1 MKGTFEMKKFKNILT
16 LCMAL
21 AMLLSCIPA
30 VHAAE
35 VPDATIN
42 YDNSCSLTIWKY
54 DWTNAVKDGVWNEDS
69 FISTGWRESYVEDV
83 LGDAVR
89 YGDDNDSPDHSL
101 GNGQTSNGYAIK
113 GVGFAIANVAIPWT
127 FSESANDDH
136 PDYNLTKLLY
146 AFNKADTAD
155 LLAAIGLPDGKDR
168 YENADYMAT
177 WPGAQPMAL
186 TEYDPDEFWFYES
199 DVLNKAMAAALAEN
213 STVVKDA
220 LETYIHNHP
229 NTIYMDLTDNNGKTI
244 ERNLDIGLYIVVE
257 DSVPEM
263 VTSTTNPF
271 FVSLPMT
278 TVSGNVESASP
289 EGGHFWNYDVVVYP
303 KNETG
308 IPTLEKTV
316 REAIKDTGKNNGT
329 DNINDGFEHNA
340 TGSAGDVMEYQILS
354 TLPTITSKATS
365 LTTYNFY
372 DTISAGLTY
381 NKALKDVKIEFFTD
395 ANCTDKV
402 ATWVQDDGRFTVTYS
417 SDDRHMTIDVTKMG
431 LAEINGTEYVQELDA
446 DGNVN
451 GKLYKGYSNYTV
463 RVTYTA
469 TINSDA
475 SFVYGENGNCNEIV
489 LTWRRTSGDYYDTLI
504 DDCHVYSFGMDLT
517 KLFSDV
523 DAETAEDTG
532 MYKHVKFKIWNEADG
547 YWLTATRNDAEGV
560 YYVTGHVTEEADA
573 TIFYPVTSGD
583 QFGKVIVKG
592 MEDDWYTITEVETAN
607 GYTLLKDSIYLDIYA
622 MYDEERICDIYSKDV
637 LGLLQNDPHYCH
649 GKLMSLDLN
658 DDNVLHLTNIPQKYM
673 EHTLLTAYAT
683 VDGNDV
689 TMLTDNGSENAE
701 APLTI
706 VNTRGFDLPQTG
718 DTGTMWYS
726 VIGILAMASALGVI
740 ILVSKKKR
748 EDVAQQ

>member
-1 MKGTFEMKKFKNILT
+1 MKKFKNILT

-35 VPDATIN
+35 VPEATI
-42 YDNSCSLTIWKY
+42 DMEADCSLTIWKY

-89 YGDDNDSPDHSL
+89 DGDDNGAPDHSL

-113 GVGFAIANVAIPWT
+113 GVGFSIANVAIPWT
-127 FSESANDDH
+127 FSESENDQH

-146 AFNKADTAD
+146 AFNKAETAD
-155 LLAAIGLPDGKDR
+155 LLAAIGLEDGKGR
-168 YENADYMAT
+168 YENADYMTT
-177 WPGAQPMAL
+177 WPGAVPMAL
-186 TEYDPDEFWFYES
+186 TDYAPDEYWFYES
-199 DVLNKAMAAALAEN
+199 DVLNKAMASALAEN
-213 STVVKDA
+213 STTVKNA
-220 LETYIHNHP
+220 LEAYMEANP
-229 NTIYMDLTDNNGKTI
+229 NRVHMDLTDNNGKTI
-244 ERNLDIGLYIVVE
+244 KRNLGVGLYLVVE
-257 DSVPEM
+257 DIVPEM

-278 TVSGNVESASP
+278 TVSGNVESSSP

-303 KNETG
+303 KNESG
-308 IPTLEKTV
+308 IPTLEKQV
-316 REAIKDTGKNNGT
+316 RESMKDTGNNNGT
-329 DNINDGFEHNA
+329 SNINDGFEHNA

-354 TLPTITSKATS
+354 TLPAITSNATS

-372 DTISAGLTY
+372 DTISEGLTY
-381 NKALKDVKIEFFTD
+381 NKSLKDVKIEFFTD

-402 ATWVQDDGRFTVTYS
+402 ATWVQDDSKFTVTYS
-417 SDDRHMTIDVTKMG
+417 SDDRHMTIDITKAG
-431 LAEINGTEYVQELDA
+431 LDEVNGNTE
-446 DGNVN
+446 NVN
-451 GKLYKGYSNYTV
+451 GKLYEGYSNYTA

-469 TINSDA
+469 TINSNA
-475 SFVYGENGNCNEIV
+475 TVVFGENGNCNEIV
-489 LTWRRTSGDYYDTLI
+489 LTWSRTSGEYYDTLI

-523 DAETAEDTG
+523 DAETAEETG

-547 YWLTATRNDAEGV
+547 YWITATRNDAEGV

-573 TIFYPVTSGD
+573 TIFYPVTSDG
-583 QFGKVIVKG
+583 QFGKVIIKG
-592 MEDDWYTITEVETAN
+592 MEDDEYVITEVETAN
-607 GYTLLKDSIYLDIYA
+607 GYTLLKDSIYLDITA
-622 MYDEERICDIYSKDV
+622 EYDTDRICNIYSKDV
-637 LGLLQNDPHYCH
+637 LGLLQNDPHYCF
-649 GKLMSLDLN
+649 GNAMPVDLS
-658 DDNVLHLTNIPQKYM
+658 DENVLHLTNIPQKYM
-673 EHTLLTAYAT
+673 EHTLLTAYAS
-683 VDGNDV
+683 VDGNSV
-689 TMLTDNGSENAE
+689 TMLADNGSENAE

-718 DTGTMWYS
+718 DNGTMWYS
-726 VIGILAMASALGVI
+726 VVGILAMASALCVI
-740 ILVSKKKR
+740 VLVSKKKR

>member
-1 MKGTFEMKKFKNILT
+1 MKKFKSILT

-35 VPDATIN
+35 VPEATIN
-42 YDNSCSLTIWKY
+42 MDANCSLTIWKY

-89 YGDDNDSPDHSL
+89 DGDSNGSPDHSL

-113 GVGFAIANVAIPWT
+113 GVGFTIANVATPVT
-127 FSESANDDH
+127 FSESENDQH

-146 AFNKADTAD
+146 AFNKVESKD
-155 LLAAIGLPDGKDR
+155 LLAAIGLADGKDR
-168 YENADYMAT
+168 YENADYLDA
-177 WPGAQPMAL
+177 
-186 TEYDPDEFWFYES
+186 DCWFYES
-199 DVLNKAMAAALAEN
+199 DVLNKAMASAPAEN
-213 STVVKDA
+213 STTVKNA
-220 LETYIHNHP
+220 LEAYMAANP
-229 NTIYMDLTDNNGKTI
+229 NRVHMALTDNNGKTI
-244 ERNLDIGLYIVVE
+244 QRNLSVGLYLAVE
-257 DSVPEM
+257 DIVPEM

-316 REAIKDTGKNNGT
+316 REAMKDTGNNNGT
-329 DNINDGFEHNA
+329 SNINDGFEHNA

-354 TLPTITSKATS
+354 TLPTITSNATS

-381 NKALKDVKIEFFTD
+381 NKSLKDVKIEFFTD

-402 ATWVQDDGRFTVTYS
+402 ATWVQDDGKFTVTYS
-417 SDDRHMTIDVTKMG
+417 SDDRHMTIDITKAG
-431 LAEINGTEYVQELDA
+431 LDEINGNTE
-446 DGNVN
+446 NVN
-451 GKLYKGYSNYTV
+451 GKLYEGYSNYTV

-469 TINSDA
+469 TINSNA
-475 SFVYGENGNCNEIV
+475 TVVFGENGNCNEVV
-489 LTWRRTSGDYYDTLI
+489 LTWKRTSGEYYDTLI

-523 DAETAEDTG
+523 DAETAEETG

-547 YWLTATRNDAEGV
+547 YWITATRNDAEGV

-573 TIFYPVTSGD
+573 TIFYPVTSDG
-583 QFGKVIVKG
+583 QFGKVIIKG
-592 MEDDWYTITEVETAN
+592 MEDDEYVITEVETAN
-607 GYTLLKDSIYLDIYA
+607 GYTLLKDSILLDITA
-622 MYDEERICDIYSKDV
+622 EYDADRICDIYGKDV
-637 LGLLQNDPHYCH
+637 LGLLQNDPHYCF
-649 GKLMSLDLN
+649 GNAMPVDLT

-673 EHTLLTAYAT
+673 EHTLLTAYAS
-683 VDGNDV
+683 VDGNSV
-689 TMLTDNGSENAE
+689 TMLADNGSENAE

-718 DTGTMWYS
+718 DNGTMWYS
-726 VIGILAMASALGVI
+726 VVGILAMASALCVI
-740 ILVSKKKR
+740 VLVSKKKR

>member
-1 MKGTFEMKKFKNILT
+1 MKKFKSILT

-35 VPDATIN
+35 VPEATIN
-42 YDNSCSLTIWKY
+42 MDANCSLTIWKY

-89 YGDDNDSPDHSL
+89 DGDGNGSPDHSL

-113 GVGFAIANVAIPWT
+113 GVGFTIANVATPVT
-127 FSESANDDH
+127 FSESENDQH

-146 AFNKADTAD
+146 AFNKVESKD
-155 LLAAIGLPDGKDR
+155 LLAAIGLADGKGR
-168 YENADYMAT
+168 YENADYLDA
-177 WPGAQPMAL
+177 
-186 TEYDPDEFWFYES
+186 DCWFYES
-199 DVLNKAMAAALAEN
+199 DVLNKAMASALAEN
-213 STVVKDA
+213 STTVKNA
-220 LETYIHNHP
+220 LEAYMAANP
-229 NTIYMDLTDNNGKTI
+229 NRVHMALTDNNGKTI
-244 ERNLDIGLYIVVE
+244 QRNLSVGLYLAVE
-257 DSVPEM
+257 DIVPEM

-308 IPTLEKTV
+308 IPTLEKQV
-316 REAIKDTGKNNGT
+316 RESMKDTGNNNGT
-329 DNINDGFEHNA
+329 SNINDGFEHNA

-354 TLPTITSKATS
+354 TLPTITSNATS

-381 NKALKDVKIEFFTD
+381 NKSLKDVKIEFFTD

-402 ATWVQDDGRFTVTYS
+402 ATWVQDDGKFTVTYS
-417 SDDRHMTIDVTKMG
+417 SDDRHMTIDITKAG
-431 LAEINGTEYVQELDA
+431 LDEINGNTE
-446 DGNVN
+446 NVN
-451 GKLYKGYSNYTV
+451 GKLYEGYSNYTV

-469 TINSDA
+469 TINSNA
-475 SFVYGENGNCNEIV
+475 TVVFGENGNCNEVV
-489 LTWRRTSGDYYDTLI
+489 LTWKRTSGEYYDTLI

-523 DAETAEDTG
+523 DAETAEETG

-547 YWLTATRNDAEGV
+547 YWITATRNDAEGV

-573 TIFYPVTSGD
+573 TIFYPVTSDG
-583 QFGKVIVKG
+583 QFGKVIIKG
-592 MEDDWYTITEVETAN
+592 MEDDEYVITEVETAN
-607 GYTLLKDSIYLDIYA
+607 GYTLLKDSILLDITA
-622 MYDEERICDIYSKDV
+622 EYDADRICDIYGKDV
-637 LGLLQNDPHYCH
+637 LGLLQNDPHYCF
-649 GKLMSLDLN
+649 GNAMPVDLT

-673 EHTLLTAYAT
+673 EHTLLTAYAS
-683 VDGNDV
+683 VDGNSV
-689 TMLTDNGSENAE
+689 TMLADNGSENAE

-718 DTGTMWYS
+718 DNGTMWYS
-726 VIGILAMASALGVI
+726 VVGILAMASALCVI
-740 ILVSKKKR
+740 VLVSKKKR

>member
-1 MKGTFEMKKFKNILT
+1 MKKFKNILT

-146 AFNKADTAD
+146 AFNKADTAE
-155 LLAAIGLPDGKDR
+155 LLAAIGLPDGEGR

-186 TEYDPDEFWFYES
+186 TEYDPNEFWFYES
-199 DVLNKAMAAALAEN
+199 DVLNKAMASALADN

-244 ERNLDIGLYIVVE
+244 ERNLEIGLYIVVE

-308 IPTLEKTV
+308 IPTLEKQV
-316 REAIKDTGKNNGT
+316 RESMKDTGNNNGT

-340 TGSAGDVMEYQILS
+340 TGSAGDMMEYQILS

-417 SDDRHMTIDVTKMG
+417 SDDRHMTIDVTEIG
-431 LAEINGTEYVQELDA
+431 LAEINGTELVEAVTLDE
-446 DGNVN
+446 GENVN
-451 GKLYKGYSNYTV
+451 GKLYSGYSNYTV

-489 LTWRRTSGDYYDTLI
+489 LTWRRTSG
-504 DDCHVYSFGMDLT
+504 
-517 KLFSDV
+517 
-523 DAETAEDTG
+523 
-532 MYKHVKFKIWNEADG
+532 
-547 YWLTATRNDAEGV
+547 
-560 YYVTGHVTEEADA
+560 
-573 TIFYPVTSGD
+573 
-583 QFGKVIVKG
+583 
-592 MEDDWYTITEVETAN
+592 
-607 GYTLLKDSIYLDIYA
+607 
-622 MYDEERICDIYSKDV
+622 
-637 LGLLQNDPHYCH
+637 
-649 GKLMSLDLN
+649 
-658 DDNVLHLTNIPQKYM
+658 
-673 EHTLLTAYAT
+673 
-683 VDGNDV
+683 
-689 TMLTDNGSENAE
+689 
-701 APLTI
+701 
-706 VNTRGFDLPQTG
+706 
-718 DTGTMWYS
+718 
-726 VIGILAMASALGVI
+726 
-740 ILVSKKKR
+740 
-748 EDVAQQ
+748 

>member
-1 MKGTFEMKKFKNILT
+1 MKKFKSILT
-16 LCMAL
+16 ICMAL

-35 VPDATIN
+35 VPEATIDMDAN
-42 YDNSCSLTIWKY
+42 CSLTIWKY

-83 LGDAVR
+83 LGDGVR
-89 YGDDNDSPDHSL
+89 YGDNNNSPDHTL

-113 GVGFAIANVAIPWT
+113 GVGFSIANVAIPWT
-127 FSESANDDH
+127 FSESENDQH

-146 AFNKADTAD
+146 AFNKAETAD
-155 LLAAIGLPDGKDR
+155 LLAAIGLADGKGR
-168 YENADYMAT
+168 YENADYMT
-177 WPGAQPMAL
+177 NWPGMKPMSL
-186 TEYDPDEFWFYES
+186 NDYDPDEFWFYES
-199 DVLNKAMAAALAEN
+199 DVLNKAMASALAEN
-213 STVVKDA
+213 STTVKNA
-220 LETYIHNHP
+220 LEAYMEANP
-229 NTIYMDLTDNNGKTI
+229 NRVFMDLTDNNGKTI
-244 ERNLDIGLYIVVE
+244 KRNLSVGLYLVVE
-257 DSVPEM
+257 DIVPEM

-316 REAIKDTGKNNGT
+316 REAMKDTGNNNGT
-329 DNINDGFEHNA
+329 SNINDGFEHNA
-340 TGSAGDVMEYQILS
+340 TGSAGDVMEYQIIS
-354 TLPTITSKATS
+354 TLPTITSNATS

-372 DTISAGLTY
+372 DTISAGLSY
-381 NKALKDVKIEFFTD
+381 NKSLKDVKIEFFTD

-402 ATWVQDDGRFTVTYS
+402 ATWVQDDGKFTVTYS
-417 SDDRHMTIDVTKMG
+417 SDDRHMTIDITKAG
-431 LAEINGTEYVQELDA
+431 LDEINGNTE
-446 DGNVN
+446 NVN
-451 GKLYKGYSNYTV
+451 GKLYEGYSNYTV

-475 SFVYGENGNCNEIV
+475 SFVYGENGNCNEVV
-489 LTWRRTSGDYYDTLI
+489 LTWKRTSGEYYDTLI

-532 MYKHVKFKIWNEADG
+532 MYKHVKFKIWNEVDG
-547 YWLTATRNDAEGV
+547 YWITATRNDAEGV

-573 TIFYPVTSGD
+573 TIFYPVTSAG
-583 QFGKVIVKG
+583 QFGKVIIKG
-592 MEDDWYTITEVETAN
+592 MEDDGYVITEVETAN
-607 GYTLLKDSIYLDIYA
+607 GYTLLKDSIYLDITA
-622 MYDEERICDIYSKDV
+622 MYDEERVCDIYSKDV
-637 LGLLQNDPHYCH
+637 LGLLQNDPHYCQ
-649 GKLMSLDLN
+649 GKLMSLDLT
-658 DDNVLHLTNIPQKYM
+658 DEDVLHLTNIPQKYM
-673 EHTLLTAYAT
+673 EHTLLTAYAS
-683 VDGNDV
+683 VDGNSV
-689 TMLTDNGSENAE
+689 TMLADNGSENAE

-726 VIGILAMASALGVI
+726 VVGILAMASALGVI
-740 ILVSKKKR
+740 ILVSKTKKR